1 MKNFNEA
8 VLKINVSK
16 ELSKAYKKALEIEN
30 GRKWVENPIT
40 INGETTTNVKP
51 VWGGCYA
58 NVDITESQ
66 EEDKAELIL
75 TLVSRT
81 LPNLK
86 EAVKSYER
94 DGFEV
99 IQTNY

>member
-1 MKNFNEA
+1 MKNFYEA
-8 VLKINVSK
+8 VLKTNVRK

-30 GRKWVENPIT
+30 GRKWVENPVT

-58 NVDITESQ
+58 NVEIAETK
-66 EEDKAELIL
+66 EEGKAELTL

-99 IQTNY
+99 IKNKY

>member
-1 MKNFNEA
+1 MKNFHEA
-8 VLKINVSK
+8 VLKTDVSK

-58 NVDITESQ
+58 NVDITESK
-66 EEDKAELIL
+66 EEGNAELIL

>member
-8 VLKINVSK
+8 VLKTNVSR

-30 GRKWVENPIT
+30 GRKWVENPVT
-40 INGETTTNVKP
+40 INGKTTTNVKP

-58 NVDITESQ
+58 NVDITESK
-66 EEDKAELIL
+66 EEGKAELIL

>member
-1 MKNFNEA
+1 MKNFHEA
-8 VLKINVSK
+8 VLKTNVSK

-30 GRKWVENPIT
+30 GSKWVENPIT

-66 EEDKAELIL
+66 EEGKAELIL

>member
-30 GRKWVENPIT
+30 GRKWVENPVT
-40 INGETTTNVKP
+40 INGETTTNAKP

-58 NVDITESQ
+58 NVDITESK
-66 EEDKAELIL
+66 EEGKAELTL

-86 EAVKSYER
+86 ETVKSYER

>member
-8 VLKINVSK
+8 VLKTNVSK

-30 GRKWVENPIT
+30 GRKWVENPVT

-58 NVDITESQ
+58 NVEITESK
-66 EEDKAELIL
+66 EEGKAELIL

-99 IQTNY
+99 SQTNY

>member
-30 GRKWVENPIT
+30 GRKWVENSVT

-58 NVDITESQ
+58 NVDITESK
-66 EEDKAELIL
+66 EEGKAELIL

>member
-1 MKNFNEA
+1 MKNFYEA
-8 VLKINVSK
+8 VLKTNVSK
-16 ELSKAYKKALEIEN
+16 ELSKAYKNALEIEN
-30 GRKWVENPIT
+30 GRKWVENPMT

-58 NVDITESQ
+58 NVDITESK
-66 EEDKAELIL
+66 EEGKAELIL

>member
-8 VLKINVSK
+8 VLKTNVSK
-16 ELSKAYKKALEIEN
+16 ELSKAYKKALEMEN
-30 GRKWVENPIT
+30 GRKWVENPMT

-58 NVDITESQ
+58 NVDITESK
-66 EEDKAELIL
+66 EEGNAELIL

>member
-8 VLKINVSK
+8 VLKTNVSR

-30 GRKWVENPIT
+30 GRKWVENPMT

-58 NVDITESQ
+58 NVDITESK
-66 EEDKAELIL
+66 EEGKAELIL

>member
-30 GRKWVENPIT
+30 ERKWVENPIT
-40 INGETTTNVKP
+40 LNGESITNVKP

-58 NVDITESQ
+58 NVEITESK
-66 EEDKAELIL
+66 EEGKAELTL

-86 EAVKSYER
+86 EAVKSYEL
-94 DGFEV
+94 DGME
-99 IQTNY
+99 IINTNY

>member
-8 VLKINVSK
+8 VLKTNVSR

-40 INGETTTNVKP
+40 INGETTTNTKP

-58 NVDITESQ
+58 NVEITESK
-66 EEDKAELIL
+66 EEGKAELIL

-81 LPNLK
+81 LSNLK
-86 EAVKSYER
+86 ETVKSYEL
-94 DGFEV
+94 DGME
-99 IQTNY
+99 IIKTNY

>member
-8 VLKINVSK
+8 VLKTNVSR

-30 GRKWVENPIT
+30 GRKWVENPVT

-58 NVDITESQ
+58 NVDITESK
-66 EEDKAELIL
+66 EEGKAELIL

>member
-1 MKNFNEA
+1 MKNFHEA
-8 VLKINVSK
+8 VLKTDVSK

-30 GRKWVENPIT
+30 ERKWVENPIT
-40 INGETTTNVKP
+40 LNGETTTNVKP

-58 NVDITESQ
+58 NVDITESK
-66 EEDKAELIL
+66 EEGNAELIL

>member
-30 GRKWVENPIT
+30 GRKWVENPVT

-58 NVDITESQ
+58 NVDITESK
-66 EEDKAELIL
+66 EEGKAELIL

>member
-1 MKNFNEA
+1 MNGFHEA
-8 VLKINVSK
+8 VLTTGVSK

-30 GRKWVENPIT
+30 GHKWVENPIT

-58 NVDITESQ
+58 NVDIAESK
-66 EEDKAELIL
+66 EKGKAELIL

-86 EAVKSYER
+86 EVVKCYER
-94 DGFEV
+94 DGFKV
-99 IQTNY
+99 IRTNY

>member
-8 VLKINVSK
+8 VLKVTVSK
-16 ELSKAYKKALEIEN
+16 ELAKTYKKALESEN
-30 GRKWVENPIT
+30 ERRWVENPIIVNGKT
-40 INGETTTNVKP
+40 IIETKP

-58 NVDITESQ
+58 NVDITGSK
-66 EEDKAELIL
+66 EEGKADLIL

-86 EAVKSYER
+86 ETVGSYEL
-94 DGFEV
+94 DGMEIV
-99 IQTNY
+99 NTSY

>member
-8 VLKINVSK
+8 VLKVTMSK
-16 ELSKAYKKALEIEN
+16 ELAKTYKKALESEN
-30 GRKWVENPIT
+30 ERRWVENPII
-40 INGETTTNVKP
+40 INGETATEIKP

-58 NVDITESQ
+58 NVDITESK
-66 EEDKAELIL
+66 EEGKADLIL

-86 EAVKSYER
+86 ETVGSYEL
-94 DGFEV
+94 DGMEIV
-99 IQTNY
+99 NTSY

>member
-8 VLKINVSK
+8 VLKTNVSK
-16 ELSKAYKKALEIEN
+16 ELSKAYKKALEMEN
-30 GRKWVENPIT
+30 GRKWVENPMT

-66 EEDKAELIL
+66 EEGKAELIL

>member
-1 MKNFNEA
+1 MKNFHEA
-8 VLKINVSK
+8 VLKTDVSK

-30 GRKWVENPIT
+30 GRKWVENPVT

-66 EEDKAELIL
+66 EEGKAELIL

-81 LPNLK
+81 LPNLR
-86 EAVKSYER
+86 EAVRSYEL
-94 DGFEV
+94 DGME
-99 IQTNY
+99 IINTNY

>member
-30 GRKWVENPIT
+30 GRKWVENPVT

-58 NVDITESQ
+58 NVDITESK
-66 EEDKAELIL
+66 EEGNAELIL

-94 DGFEV
+94 EGFEV

>member
-1 MKNFNEA
+1 MKNFHEA
-8 VLKINVSK
+8 VLKTNVSK

-30 GRKWVENPIT
+30 GSKWVENPIT

-58 NVDITESQ
+58 NVDITESK
-66 EEDKAELIL
+66 EEGNAELIL

>member
-30 GRKWVENPIT
+30 GRKWVENSVT

-66 EEDKAELIL
+66 EEGKAELIL

-86 EAVKSYER
+86 EAVKSYEL
-94 DGFEV
+94 DGME
-99 IQTNY
+99 IINTNY

>member
-8 VLKINVSK
+8 VLKVTVSK
-16 ELSKAYKKALEIEN
+16 ELAKTYKKALESEN
-30 GRKWVENPIT
+30 ERRWVENSIV
-40 INGETTTNVKP
+40 INGKTVTETKP

-58 NVDITESQ
+58 NVDITESK
-66 EEDKAELIL
+66 EEGKADLIM

-86 EAVKSYER
+86 ETVRSYEL
-94 DGFEV
+94 DGMEIV
-99 IQTNY
+99 NTSY

>member
-30 GRKWVENPIT
+30 GRKWVENPVT

-58 NVDITESQ
+58 NVDITESK
-66 EEDKAELIL
+66 EESNAELIL

-94 DGFEV
+94 EGFEV

>member
-1 MKNFNEA
+1 MKNFYEA
-8 VLKINVSK
+8 VLKTNVRK
-16 ELSKAYKKALEIEN
+16 ELSKSYKKALESEN

-58 NVDITESQ
+58 NVEITESK
-66 EEDKAELIL
+66 EEGKAELTL

-99 IQTNY
+99 IKNKY

>member
-30 GRKWVENPIT
+30 GRKWVENPVT

-58 NVDITESQ
+58 NVDITESK
-66 EEDKAELIL
+66 EEGNAELIL

>member
-30 GRKWVENPIT
+30 GRKWVENSVT

-66 EEDKAELIL
+66 EEGKAELIL

>member
-1 MKNFNEA
+1 MKNFYET
-8 VLKINVSK
+8 VLKTNVSK

-30 GRKWVENPIT
+30 GRKWVENPMT

-58 NVDITESQ
+58 NVDITESK
-66 EEDKAELIL
+66 EEGKTELIL

>member
-1 MKNFNEA
+1 MKNFHEA

-16 ELSKAYKKALEIEN
+16 ELSKAYKKALEMEN
-30 GRKWVENPIT
+30 GRKWVENPVT

-58 NVDITESQ
+58 NVDITESK
-66 EEDKAELIL
+66 EEGNAELIL

>member
-8 VLKINVSK
+8 VLKVAVSK
-16 ELSKAYKKALEIEN
+16 ELAEAYKKALESEN
-30 GRKWVENPIT
+30 ERRWVENSIV
-40 INGETTTNVKP
+40 INGKTVTETKP

-58 NVDITESQ
+58 NVDITERK
-66 EEDKAELIL
+66 EEGKADLIL

-86 EAVKSYER
+86 ETVGSYEL
-94 DGFEV
+94 DGMEIV
-99 IQTNY
+99 NTSY